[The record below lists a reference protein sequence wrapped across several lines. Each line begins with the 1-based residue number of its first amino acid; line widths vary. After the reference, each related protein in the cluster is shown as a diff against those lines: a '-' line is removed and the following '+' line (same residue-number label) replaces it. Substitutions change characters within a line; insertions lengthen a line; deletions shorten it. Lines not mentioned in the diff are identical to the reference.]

1 MKRRAFDDRVVV
13 WAVRYCM
20 GRMTYVSGECAT
32 WLVRHW
38 HMLSAETRDCIR
50 RIVADHDLQDW
61 DFVFW
66 IERGAGRSIRFAPIG
81 HPHHVC
87 QIDHITF
94 SGGCAILISGEIQN

>member
-1 MKRRAFDDRVVV
+1 MKKRRAFDDRVVV

-50 RIVADHDLQDW
+50 RDVDEAFEADDLARANGSTGTRLGW
-61 DFVFW
+61 DCDRHEWSRVRRLW
-66 IERGAGRSIRFAPIG
+66 KEG
-81 HPHHVC
+81 
-87 QIDHITF
+87 Q
-94 SGGCAILISGEIQN
+94 Q